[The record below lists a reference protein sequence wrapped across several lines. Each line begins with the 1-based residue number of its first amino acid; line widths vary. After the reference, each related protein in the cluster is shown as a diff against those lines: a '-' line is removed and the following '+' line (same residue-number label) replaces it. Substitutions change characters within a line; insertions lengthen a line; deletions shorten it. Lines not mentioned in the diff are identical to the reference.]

1 MSDIIRLL
9 PDHVANQIAAGE
21 VVQRPASVVKEL
33 IENSVDAG
41 ATEIK
46 LILKEAGKTLIQVID
61 NGKGMSDV
69 DARMSFER
77 HATSKIS
84 KAEDLFALST
94 KGFRGEALASIAAI
108 AHVELKTRQHDVE
121 LGTHIVIEGTKLVSQ
136 EVAVTPAGTS
146 FSVKNLFFNI
156 PARRNFLKSDNVEL
170 RNIIDEFERIVLVHH
185 NIHFSLIHN
194 GSEVFNLLPTNARQR
209 IVNVFG
215 TRTNEKLVPIKENTE
230 IVEVT
235 GFVGKPEFA
244 KKSRG
249 EQFFFVN
256 DRFVKSGYL
265 HHAIMAAYEGLLK
278 EGTHPSYFIYFNV
291 PPDSIDINIHPTK
304 TEVKFD
310 DEQALYSILR
320 SIIKHSLGQFNVA
333 PVLDFQR
340 DASLDTPYD
349 FEGKEASTPTIEVD
363 RNFNPFHREIS
374 VNTDKFEYNPFENNA
389 AMFIGSSDSSI
400 ENTRFIDELENNET
414 YVSMNPFGDKIINK
428 GNDIENNRFIDV
440 LESKS
445 NVSGDV
451 SLGETLESK
460 SNDVDTFSLGE
471 TLESK
476 SNDVDAFSLGE
487 TLESKSNTASEEE
500 YTSSSF
506 YSDSDVLESKGN
518 KSSRENFSDGMT
530 FGSKVNKKSDVI
542 ESKANKSTYSK
553 GSYSSKGTLSS
564 KSNIEG
570 WENLYEGLRSS
581 SEDLD
586 VSGIKL
592 ESDFVTGN
600 LFENKQEEATG
611 IKRFQINRKYI
622 VSPIK
627 SGMVIIDQGRAHQR
641 ILYEKFMESIQN
653 HTASSQQLLFPLTL
667 YYSPYE
673 VEILRELYPMLQ
685 QTGFGFEHMTQEYVV
700 ISGLPVNISE
710 SEASIVLEDLISDF
724 QDGVPKTA
732 MGQSDRIAK
741 SLAHSLSVKTGTV
754 LNEEEQESIVNSLFA
769 CKEPSVSPFMKPT
782 FITMKVEDIEKKFAL

>member
-33 IENSVDAG
+33 IENAVDAG

-69 DARMSFER
+69 DARMAFER

-108 AHVELKTRQHDVE
+108 AHVELKTRLHSAE
-121 LGTHIVIEGTKLVSQ
+121 LGTHLVIEGTKLISQ
-136 EVAVTPAGTS
+136 EVAVVPCGTS

-170 RNIIDEFERIVLVHH
+170 RNIIDEFERIVLVHN
-185 NIHFSLIHN
+185 NINFSLIHN
-194 GSEVFNLLPTNARQR
+194 GSEVFNLVPTNLRQR
-209 IVNVFG
+209 IVSVFG
-215 TRTNEKLVPIKENTE
+215 VRTNEKLVPINETTD

-265 HHAIMAAYEGLLK
+265 HHAILAAYEGLLK

-333 PVLDFQR
+333 PLLDFQR
-340 DASLDTPYD
+340 DSTLDTPYD
-349 FEGKEASTPTIEVD
+349 YEGTEATTPTIEVD
-363 RNFNPFHREIS
+363 RNFNPFHREIT
-374 VNTDKFEYNPFENNA
+374 NETDRFEYNPFEHGA
-389 AMFIGSSDSSI
+389 EGFIKSNISNIESSPFIDTIESKGNLSEANYLESLEGSKNVV
-400 ENTRFIDELENNET
+400 EHERFIDA
-414 YVSMNPFGDKIINK
+414 I
-428 GNDIENNRFIDV
+428 
-440 LESKS
+440 
-445 NVSGDV
+445 
-451 SLGETLESK
+451 ESK
-460 SNDVDTFSLGE
+460 SNDEAFASSTVDDF
-471 TLESK
+471 
-476 SNDVDAFSLGE
+476 NDGFVIA
-487 TLESKSNTASEEE
+487 
-500 YTSSSF
+500 
-506 YSDSDVLESKGN
+506 SKGN
-518 KSSRENFSDGMT
+518 DSIAF
-530 FGSKVNKKSDVI
+530 
-542 ESKANKSTYSK
+542 ESKLSK
-553 GSYSSKGTLSS
+553 GSSPSNFTKRDSGTLSS
-564 KSNIEG
+564 KSNVAG
-570 WENLYEGLRSS
+570 WESMYEGLKSS
-581 SEDLD
+581 ANDLD
-586 VSGIKL
+586 VSNIKL

-600 LFENKQEEATG
+600 LFENSKDENSG
-611 IKRFQINRKYI
+611 VKRFQINRKYI

-627 SGMVIIDQGRAHQR
+627 SGMVVIDQGRAHQR
-641 ILYEKFMESIQN
+641 ILYEKFMENIRVQQ
-653 HTASSQQLLFPLTL
+653 ASSQQLLFPLTL
-667 YYSPYE
+667 YYAPF
-673 VEILRELYPMLQ
+673 EIEMLRELQPLLK
-685 QTGFGFEHMTQEYVV
+685 QTGFGFEDIAQEFVV
-700 ISGLPVNISE
+700 ISGLPVNVAE
-710 SEASIVLEDLISDF
+710 SEASIVLEDLIADF
-724 QDGVPKTA
+724 QDGVPTTTL
-732 MGQSDRIAK
+732 GQSDRIAK
-741 SLAHSLSVKTGTV
+741 SLAHSLAVKNGTV
-754 LNEEEQESIVNSLFA
+754 LNEEEQEEIVNSLFA
-769 CKEPSVSPFMKPT
+769 CKEPNISPFMKPT